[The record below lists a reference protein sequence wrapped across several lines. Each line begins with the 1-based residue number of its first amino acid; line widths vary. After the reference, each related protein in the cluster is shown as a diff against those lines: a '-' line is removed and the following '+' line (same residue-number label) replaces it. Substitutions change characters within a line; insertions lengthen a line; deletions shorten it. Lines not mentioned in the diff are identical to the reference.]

1 MSAATQPLTGVFSAD
16 PDHSSFVFAVKHM
29 KVATF
34 RASFDDVTARLSTA
48 ESGASLEGTARVE
61 SISIKNPPEFR
72 EHVVNGPD
80 FFDAANHPEIS
91 FRSDSLELGDD
102 GDVELEGELTIR
114 GISRPLTASGSYQE
128 PIENPFGAQVMSVE
142 LQATVDRREW
152 GLSWNAPLPKGGHVL
167 DNQVEITVQLELAKD

>member
-91 FRSDSLELGDD
+91 FSSNSLELNDD
-102 GDVELEGELTIR
+102 GTVNLEGELTIR
-114 GISRPLTASGSYQE
+114 GVTRPLTAVGIHRE
-128 PIENPFGAQVMSVE
+128 PIEDPYGGVRMALE
-142 LQATVDRREW
+142 LEAKVDRREW
-152 GLSWNAPLPKGGHVL
+152 GLTWNAPLPKGGDVL
-167 DNQVEITVQLELAKD
+167 ENEVGITVHLELIKD